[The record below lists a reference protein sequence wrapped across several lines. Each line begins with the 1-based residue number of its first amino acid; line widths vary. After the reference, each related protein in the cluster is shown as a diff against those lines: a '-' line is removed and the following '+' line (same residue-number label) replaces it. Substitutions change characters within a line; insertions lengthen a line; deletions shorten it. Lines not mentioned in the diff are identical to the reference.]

1 MHLDPR
7 PMIGRLRWIRQ
18 YPAYREAPATFAA
31 RTMAFTWREQIAS
44 GQTIEFSACGGRRF
58 RSPRNNVSS
67 FIAAVFGQRDLNI
80 VRFWDKVLKPGAV
93 FFDVG
98 ANIGLYAVPASLQV
112 GPAGQTVCFEAHP
125 TLCSFLR
132 DNVAR
137 NCPHNVT
144 VENLAVGAAD
154 GHIELAFNSSNPGET
169 RVALANEIG
178 DPVPQVTLDRYCR
191 QRRIASIDYMKLDVE
206 GYEAN
211 VLRGAEG
218 IVAASR
224 EILIQT
230 EYEPLHLSRYG
241 GETEMTE
248 LLLGWGFVPHR
259 IDWIEGLPQQMA
271 SLQGYA
277 GEIVWSRNELRLQP

>member
-1 MHLDPR
+1 MYLDPR
-7 PMIGRLRWIRQ
+7 PLIGRLRWIRQ

-31 RTMAFTWREQIAS
+31 RTMAFTWREQVAR
-44 GQTIEFSACGGRRF
+44 GETIEFSACGGRRF

-80 VRFWDKVLKPGAV
+80 VRFWDKVLRPGAV
-93 FFDVG
+93 FFDIG

-125 TLCSFLR
+125 ALCSFLR

-137 NCPHNVT
+137 NCSYNVT

-154 GHIELAFNSSNPGET
+154 GRIELAFNPSNPGET

-178 DPVPQVTLDRYCR
+178 DSVPLVTLDRYCR
-191 QRRIASIDYMKLDVE
+191 QRRIGSIDYMKLDVE
-206 GYEAN
+206 GYEAK

-218 IVAASR
+218 IVSASPD
-224 EILIQT
+224 ILIQT

-241 GETEMTE
+241 GETEMVE
-248 LLLGWGFVPHR
+248 LLLKWGFVPHR
-259 IDWIEGLPQQMA
+259 VDWIEGLPQPME
-271 SLQGYA
+271 SLRSYA
-277 GEIVWSRNELRLQP
+277 GEIVWSRTELRLHS

>member
-7 PMIGRLRWIRQ
+7 PLIGRLRWIRQ

-31 RTMAFTWREQIAS
+31 RTMAFTWREQIA
-44 GQTIEFSACGGRRF
+44 GGGTVEFSACNGRRF

-80 VRFWDKVLKPGAV
+80 VRFWAKVLRPGAV
-93 FFDVG
+93 FFDIG

-112 GPAGQTVCFEAHP
+112 GPAGQTICFEAHP
-125 TLCSFLR
+125 GLCSFLR

-137 NCPHNVT
+137 NCPDNVT
-144 VENLAVGAAD
+144 IENLAVGAAE
-154 GHIELAFNSSNPGET
+154 GHIELAFNPSNPGET
-169 RVALANEIG
+169 RVALASEIG
-178 DPVPQVTLDRYCR
+178 DSVPMVTLDRYCR
-191 QRRIASIDYMKLDVE
+191 RRHIGSIDYMKLDVE

-211 VLRGAEG
+211 VLRGGES
-218 IVAASR
+218 IIAASR
-224 EILIQT
+224 DILIQT

-241 GETEMTE
+241 GEREMAE
-248 LLLGWGFVPHR
+248 LLSDWGFIPHR
-259 IDWIEGLPQQMA
+259 IDWIEGLPQPMA

-277 GEIVWSRNELRLQP
+277 GEIVWSRSELRLHS